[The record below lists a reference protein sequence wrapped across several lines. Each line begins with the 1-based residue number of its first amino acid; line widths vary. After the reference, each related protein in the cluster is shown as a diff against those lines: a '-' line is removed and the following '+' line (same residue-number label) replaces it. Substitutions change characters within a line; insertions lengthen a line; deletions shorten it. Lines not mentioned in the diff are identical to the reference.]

1 MGFNDDN
8 FLDDYEIQ
16 ELINKF
22 ESQLES
28 GMPLFFDA
36 DELNIILEHYVQK
49 NDIPKINIIADLAS
63 TYHEA
68 NPLTKLIMAKK
79 YLSVQDAANALPY
92 LLDESNNA
100 DDPDYQLSLGYCYS
114 LMDEHKKSLS
124 AYKKAVKL
132 RPNDAFIY
140 IFDNI
145 LHHFNQFVRIETLTL
160 FTSILLFEVF
170 QKYSFTFLFLRLT
183 N

>member
-49 NDIPKINIIADLAS
+49 NDIPKINIIAVIVADTPTAIS
-63 TYHEA
+63 VPCFA
-68 NPLTKLIMAKK
+68 PLVTR
-79 YLSVQDAANALPY
+79 S
-92 LLDESNNA
+92 
-100 DDPDYQLSLGYCYS
+100 
-114 LMDEHKKSLS
+114 
-124 AYKKAVKL
+124 
-132 RPNDAFIY
+132 
-140 IFDNI
+140 IFPAPI
-145 LHHFNQFVRIETLTL
+145 F
-160 FTSILLFEVF
+160 
-170 QKYSFTFLFLRLT
+170 
-183 N
+183 

>member
-79 YLSVQDAANALPY
+79 YY
-92 LLDESNNA
+92 DE
-100 DDPDYQLSLGYCYS
+100 DITL
-114 LMDEHKKSLS
+114 KKSS
-124 AYKKAVKL
+124 NEWY
-132 RPNDAFIY
+132 DSHDI
-140 IFDNI
+140 I
-145 LHHFNQFVRIETLTL
+145 L
-160 FTSILLFEVF
+160 
-170 QKYSFTFLFLRLT
+170 KW
-183 N
+183 